1 MKYLILTLFLVIS
14 PVHAWT
20 VCSDGWCMNEAE
32 FISDVPMQEE
42 LEEYNVEEFENQF
55 KSGVVLELLT
65 LSGTPVTRKNYL
77 QIVYPEGMPKEWDA
91 ELESMLPPCLQDYS
105 KVKQD

>member
-1 MKYLILTLFLVIS
+1 
-14 PVHAWT
+14 
-20 VCSDGWCMNEAE
+20 MNEAE

-55 KSGVVLELLT
+55 KSGVVLELLS

-77 QIVYPEGMPKEWDA
+77 GLNYPEGLPEEWTA
-91 ELESMLPPCLQDYS
+91 ELESMLPPCLQDFS
-105 KVKQD
+105 KVQQD